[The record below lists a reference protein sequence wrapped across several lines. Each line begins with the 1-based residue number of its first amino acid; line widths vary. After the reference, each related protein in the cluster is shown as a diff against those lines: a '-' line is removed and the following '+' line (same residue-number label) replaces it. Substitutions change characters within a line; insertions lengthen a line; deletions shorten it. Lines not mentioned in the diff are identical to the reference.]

1 MDTAQESD
9 LAHFLGDL
17 SHIEKEY
24 KIKPPLRLE
33 LILGCTFIAQFFK
46 NANMQMQLYHF
57 FEPIVQQHAGIHNQ
71 TLPSSS

>member
-46 NANMQMQLYHF
+46 NSNANATLIF
-57 FEPIVQQHAGIHNQ
+57 FEPIV
-71 TLPSSS
+71 